1 MALRDRLRSAAYDA
15 MTNSDGSPAGA
26 RRASQAASLLASTA
40 ADHSTVAA
48 AAIAGLG
55 AVAVA
60 AEGALSNYL
69 YPPGDYAS
77 FAVND
82 GSGE

>member
-1 MALRDRLRSAAYDA
+1 MAVRDRLRSVVFDA
-15 MTNSDGSPAGA
+15 MTSPDGSPAGA

-55 AVAVA
+55 AAAVA
-60 AEGALSNYL
+60 AEGALFNV
-69 YPPGDYAS
+69 YPPGD
-77 FAVND
+77 
-82 GSGE
+82 

>member
-40 ADHSTVAA
+40 AEHSTVAA
-48 AAIAGLG
+48 AAVAGLG

-60 AEGALSNYL
+60 AEVALSNYVH
-69 YPPGDYAS
+69 PQGTYAS
-77 FAVND
+77 FTVNN
-82 GSGE
+82 GSRA